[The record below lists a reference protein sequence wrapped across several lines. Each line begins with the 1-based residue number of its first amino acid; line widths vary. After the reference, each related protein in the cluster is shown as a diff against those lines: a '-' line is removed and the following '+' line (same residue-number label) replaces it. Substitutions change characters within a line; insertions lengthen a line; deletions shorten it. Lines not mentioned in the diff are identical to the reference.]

1 MGTLGD
7 RVGVDLMAL
16 FGSEEDQVQ
25 PDADLPSGEAAAPPA
40 SPASVAS
47 TPSGAASASST
58 LSASSTPSASFASS
72 ASGALSLSSASS
84 APDSIGASEKHFAS
98 SGAPTPSVDAEP
110 TVEAVVRNLIAELSG
125 VDGGTLDLKQPLDG
139 ALDISG
145 LALWAVVAEVERF
158 SNRTFADADVAEWK
172 TPRDIISAA
181 EAPTDE

>member
-7 RVGVDLMAL
+7 RVGLDLMAL

-25 PDADLPSGEAAAPPA
+25 PDADSSSEEVPAPPV
-40 SPASVAS
+40 SLTPVA
-47 TPSGAASASST
+47 PAASAS
-58 LSASSTPSASFASS
+58 LASGAPSAS
-72 ASGALSLSSASS
+72 
-84 APDSIGASEKHFAS
+84 DSVGASEKHFAS

-158 SNRTFADADVAEWK
+158 SNRTFADSDVAEWK